1 MMPSAQ
7 FRVLT
12 SVIFAFCLLGVT
24 GPLTG
29 ALLPDIM
36 RSFSLTTTQAGILIA
51 FWSLSFGIGS
61 MISARMSE
69 HFKLNNIFIFLSG
82 LTLVVLLV
90 LFQVRAFWLFG
101 AAFGVFGAMMG
112 SSETIGHTL
121 IGVSFPGRRTSMLS
135 VLDAVFT
142 LGSVFA
148 PLGVIAIASGGIDW
162 RFFYLFL
169 GIAFAILMAMLRFY
183 LPATS
188 VPKETK
194 AEREAG
200 FRSHVGMPYLVFLGL
215 TGLFLGTIE
224 WAQNSWIVIFVLDKN
239 FSQFIAQMGLAFFL
253 GGMLMVRI
261 LAIFIA
267 GWMQHG
273 RNSIYLLILALCG
286 NLILLY
292 GHGITSLM
300 AGNFLIGFGTG
311 AIFPIALGRAMDF
324 NPKKA
329 AIASSILLM
338 GIVFGSQ
345 IAAVF
350 LGWLADNSGGME
362 NAFKSTTPLFFLLIV
377 CYTIFRAKSRLRL

>member
-7 FRVLT
+7 FRVLACA
-12 SVIFAFCLLGVT
+12 IFAFCLLGVG

-36 RSFSLTTTQAGILIA
+36 RSFSLTTTEAGILLA

-61 MISARMSE
+61 MISARVSG
-69 HFKLNNIFIFLSG
+69 HFKLNTIFIFLSG
-82 LTLVVLLV
+82 LTLLALLA
-90 LFQVRAFWLFG
+90 LFQVRAFWIFG
-101 AAFGVFGAMMG
+101 AAFAVVGAMMG
-112 SSETIGHTL
+112 ASETIGHTL
-121 IGVSFPGRRTSMLS
+121 IGVRFPGRRTSMLS

-148 PLGVIAIASGGIDW
+148 PLGVIAIASGGLDW

-169 GIAFAILMAMLRFY
+169 GMAFAMLMAMLRFY
-183 LPATS
+183 LPATAA
-188 VPKETK
+188 PKETK
-194 AEREAG
+194 AEREIA
-200 FRSHVGMPYLVFLGL
+200 FRSHVGRPYLVFLGL

-239 FSQFIAQMGLAFFL
+239 FSQFIAQIGLAFFL

-261 LAIFIA
+261 SAIFIS

-273 RNSIYLLILALCG
+273 RNSIYLLLLALFG

-292 GHGITSLM
+292 GPGITNLM
-300 AGNFLIGFGTG
+300 MGNFLIGFGTG

-324 NPKKA
+324 SPKKA

-338 GIVFGSQ
+338 GIVLGSQ

-350 LGWLADNSGGME
+350 QGWLADNSGGMD
-362 NAFKSTTPLFFLLIV
+362 NAFKATTPLFILLIV

>member
-12 SVIFAFCLLGVT
+12 SVIFAFCLLGVI

-36 RSFSLTTTQAGILIA
+36 RSFSLTTTQGGILIA

-61 MISARMSE
+61 MISARISK
-69 HFKLNNIFIFLSG
+69 HIKLNAIFVFLSG
-82 LTLVVLLV
+82 LTLMALLV
-90 LFQVRAFWLFG
+90 LFQVRAFWIFG
-101 AAFGVFGAMMG
+101 AAFGVLGAMMG
-112 SSETIGHTL
+112 ASETIGHTL

-142 LGSVFA
+142 LGSVLA
-148 PLGVIAIASGGIDW
+148 PLGVIAIASGGLDW

-169 GIAFAILMAMLRFY
+169 GIAFAILMAILRFY

-188 VPKETK
+188 APKETK
-194 AEREAG
+194 AEKEVA
-200 FRSHVGMPYLVFLGL
+200 FHSFLSKPYLVFLGM
-215 TGLFLGTIE
+215 TGFFFGTIE
-224 WAQNSWIVIFVLDKN
+224 WAQNAWIVIFALDKN
-239 FSQFIAQMGLAFFL
+239 FSQFIAQMGLAFSL
-253 GGMLMVRI
+253 GGMLIARI
-261 LAIFIA
+261 SAIFISD
-267 GWMQHG
+267 WMQHG
-273 RNSIYLLILALCG
+273 RNSIYLLILALFG

-300 AGNFLIGFGTG
+300 AGNFLIGLGTG
-311 AIFPIALGRAMDF
+311 ALFPIALGRAMDF
-324 NPKKA
+324 DAKKA

-345 IAAVF
+345 IATVF
-350 LGWLADNSGGME
+350 LGWLADNSGGMD
-362 NAFKSTTPLFFLLIV
+362 NAFKATTPLFIALIV